1 MNRTQS
7 TDTVVMIRPVRFAA
21 NAQTAVS
28 NAFQKQAATEEQAQ
42 VAALAEFEA
51 LAGALR
57 GAGVKVL
64 VYDDTPE
71 PHTPDA
77 IFPNNWFSTH
87 HDGTVVLY
95 PMQAENRRFERRMD
109 VIEALRDGEQRQIT
123 RLIDLSGFEAKSR
136 FLEGTGS
143 LVLDR
148 INHIAYACYS
158 PRTDETLL
166 QEWGEEL
173 GYEVVGFHA
182 ADGEGRA
189 IYHTNVLMCMGD
201 AFAVICGASIPDS
214 TERKKVFARLAATEH
229 EIVDISLEQM
239 GAFAGNMLLVK
250 NDKGEN
256 ILAMSRRAHEA
267 LTPEQQKILERHA
280 KIVSSPIPTIEDA
293 AGGSVRCML
302 AEVFLPAQ
310 RSED

>member
-1 MNRTQS
+1 MNTQT

-21 NAQTAVS
+21 NAQTAGS
-28 NAFQKQAATEEQAQ
+28 NAFQKQAATEQQAQ
-42 VAALAEFEA
+42 AAALAEFEA

-57 GAGVKVL
+57 GAGVNVL
-64 VYDDTPE
+64 VYDDTAE

-87 HDGTVVLY
+87 SDGTVVLY

-109 VIEALRDGEQRQIT
+109 VIEALRDGERRQIT
-123 RLIDLSGFEAKSR
+123 RLIDLSGFEAKAQ

-148 INHIAYACYS
+148 VNRIAYACYS
-158 PRTDETLL
+158 PRTDADLL
-166 QEWGEEL
+166 QDWGEEL
-173 GYEVVGFHA
+173 GYEVLGFHA
-182 ADGEGRA
+182 ADGAGHA

-201 AFAVICGASIPDS
+201 AFAVICGASIPDNA
-214 TERKKVFARLAATEH
+214 ERQKVFARLTATQH
-229 EIVDISLEQM
+229 EIVDISLAQM

-250 NDKGEN
+250 NTKGQN
-256 ILAMSRRAHEA
+256 VLAMSRRAHEA
-267 LTPEQQKILERHA
+267 LTADQITVLEKHA
-280 KIVSSPIPTIEDA
+280 MLVSSPIPTIEDA

-310 RSED
+310 HD